1 MGPQFIRFDKY
12 GEVGAHEKN
21 SRKRKRSM
29 HDIAAEQVREPH
41 ACPHVTAPKPHIQRF
56 GCDPREAVAYAKSI
70 AKQALDVRGRRLRND
85 APVVLGGVISWR
97 EPLAVCLEDPEAME
111 RWASFRDDSI
121 AWIHQYWGDHLRSVV
136 EHVDEAKPHVQQ
148 FIVVTHLD
156 PDRRIRLTSIHPGLH
171 AEKAAA
177 QRGVSKREQKEAHQA
192 MTKDVV
198 AVTPHTTIEEA
209 AKIMLRMHIS
219 GLPVI
224 DDAGNLVGVVS
235 ESDFLRRNEI
245 GTGRKHAA
253 WLKFFMGPARAATE
267 FVHERGR
274 KVKDVM
280 TQKVISVQEETSL
293 ADLVD
298 LMEKHDIK
306 RVPVMRGQ
314 SPVGIVTRTN
324 LLQAMA
330 SLAHEIP
337 DPTADDEHI
346 RERITRAVNAADWRP
361 IGFEVNVR
369 RGVVHLHGI
378 ITTDEA
384 RRATI
389 VAAENTSGVKE
400 VYDHLRY
407 TYSEFLAESGK
418 GMKAAG

>member
-1 MGPQFIRFDKY
+1 MR
-12 GEVGAHEKN
+12 AH
-21 SRKRKRSM
+21 
-29 HDIAAEQVREPH
+29 
-41 ACPHVTAPKPHIQRF
+41 HV
-56 GCDPREAVAYAKSI
+56 
-70 AKQALDVRGRRLRND
+70 
-85 APVVLGGVISWR
+85 
-97 EPLAVCLEDPEAME
+97 
-111 RWASFRDDSI
+111 
-121 AWIHQYWGDHLRSVV
+121 
-136 EHVDEAKPHVQQ
+136 
-148 FIVVTHLD
+148 
-156 PDRRIRLTSIHPGLH
+156 
-171 AEKAAA
+171 
-177 QRGVSKREQKEAHQA
+177 

-274 KVKDVM
+274 KVEDVM

-298 LMEKHDIK
+298 RMEKHDIK

-330 SLAHEIP
+330 SLLHEIP

-369 RGVVHLHGI
+369 RGVVHLHGL
-378 ITTDEA
+378 ITTEEA
-384 RRATI
+384 RRATLI
-389 VAAENTSGVKE
+389 AAENTSGVKE

-418 GMKAAG
+418 DMKAAG

>member
-1 MGPQFIRFDKY
+1 MR
-12 GEVGAHEKN
+12 AHY
-21 SRKRKRSM
+21 
-29 HDIAAEQVREPH
+29 V
-41 ACPHVTAPKPHIQRF
+41 
-56 GCDPREAVAYAKSI
+56 
-70 AKQALDVRGRRLRND
+70 
-85 APVVLGGVISWR
+85 
-97 EPLAVCLEDPEAME
+97 
-111 RWASFRDDSI
+111 
-121 AWIHQYWGDHLRSVV
+121 
-136 EHVDEAKPHVQQ
+136 
-148 FIVVTHLD
+148 
-156 PDRRIRLTSIHPGLH
+156 
-171 AEKAAA
+171 
-177 QRGVSKREQKEAHQA
+177 

-198 AVTPHTTIEEA
+198 AVTPHTTIEKA

-235 ESDFLRRNEI
+235 ESDFLRLSES

-253 WLKFFMGPARAATE
+253 WLKFFMGPARAASE

-274 KVKDVM
+274 KVEDVM
-280 TQKVISVQEETSL
+280 TQKVISAQQETSL

-306 RVPVMRGQ
+306 RVPVMQGK

-330 SLAHEIP
+330 SLAHEIR

-346 RERITRAVNAADWRP
+346 RERITRAVNATDWRP
-361 IGFEVNVR
+361 IGLEVSVR
-369 RGVVHLHGI
+369 GGVVHLHGL

-384 RRATI
+384 RRAAI
-389 VAAENTSGVKE
+389 VVAENTSGVKE
-400 VYDHLRY
+400 VYDHLCY

-418 GMKAAG
+418 DTKAAG